1 MEKAELLPFYFNSR
15 SYFIHISN
23 RFTQRVDQA
32 GQKIQENTLGRVQK
46 NSQAKLAVAGSVLAG
61 SRTLAK
67 QAIKTKSRQVAATAY
82 QSSSK
87 AISDSLAHSK
97 ARRAESLETNT
108 VTFKEEKAN
117 QAHRSEQ
124 VSSAVLNVKKGL
136 KNAEHGI
143 YYAKSISTRR

>member
-1 MEKAELLPFYFNSR
+1 
-15 SYFIHISN
+15 
-23 RFTQRVDQA
+23 
-32 GQKIQENTLGRVQK
+32 
-46 NSQAKLAVAGSVLAG
+46 
-61 SRTLAK
+61 
-67 QAIKTKSRQVAATAY
+67 QAIKTKSRQVAGTAY

-97 ARRAESLETNT
+97 ARRAESLGESYA
-108 VTFKEEKAN
+108 VTFKEEKAK

-143 YYAKSISTRR
+143 YYAKSISTGDNHDKVKASEAKNR